1 MSYFEYHGYHGI
13 YSEEEREGLWDFAND
28 IDNEFLHLEEEEE
41 DED

>member
-1 MSYFEYHGYHGI
+1 MNHLEYYGYHGI
-13 YSEEEREGLWDFAND
+13 YSEDERESLWAFAND